1 VVGAN
6 IAGLAPGSYQ
16 GSITI
21 LAPAAANDPI
31 TIPITLNLTM
41 PLVLTGGPS
50 IASVVNA
57 ASYEIAGFSP
67 GSIVSIFGSLLG
79 PETGASFSLNPSGS
93 IAPTLAGVSVTV
105 DGAPAI
111 PLFVQNGQ
119 INVILPYGIGTQG
132 EANVQVAYQG
142 LTSAQFNIPLM
153 PSDVQLFTVNN
164 IGTGPG
170 SILNQDYS
178 LNSKTNPAAPGS
190 VVSVYG
196 TGAGEVN
203 PPVAAGGVAGDK
215 LSMVALPFSATIN
228 GESAI
233 VLYAG
238 TAPGLVYGVYQFN
251 IQLPADLPAGELPL
265 VVQVGDS
272 ASQANVTLFVK

>member
-1 VVGAN
+1 
-6 IAGLAPGSYQ
+6 
-16 GSITI
+16 
-21 LAPAAANDPI
+21 
-31 TIPITLNLTM
+31 
-41 PLVLTGGPS
+41 
-50 IASVVNA
+50 
-57 ASYEIAGFSP
+57 
-67 GSIVSIFGSLLG
+67 VSIFGSLLG